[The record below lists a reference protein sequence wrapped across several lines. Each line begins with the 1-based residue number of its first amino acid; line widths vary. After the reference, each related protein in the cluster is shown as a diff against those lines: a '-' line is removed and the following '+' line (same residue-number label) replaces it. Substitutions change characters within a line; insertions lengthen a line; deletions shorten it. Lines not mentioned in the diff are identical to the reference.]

1 MFKKI
6 NKIIYL
12 VIKRIIDII
21 LGILGCILLIP
32 ITIIIWICKKIKRD
46 NNRIFYTQK
55 RIGQNGK
62 TITII
67 KFKSMVDNA
76 EQILEKLMEE
86 DEAIRKEYSI
96 NKKLEN
102 DPRITEIGKILRETS
117 IDEFPQFINIL
128 IGNMSFVGPRPYLL
142 NEKAEMG
149 NYYDDIIKVK
159 PGITGLWQ
167 IAGRSKIPFK
177 ERLKLEQEYSKTA
190 KLILDIKIILKTI
203 LKVIKKEGAI

>member
-6 NKIIYL
+6 DRLIYL
-12 VIKRIIDII
+12 ILKRILDII

-32 ITIIIWICKKIKRD
+32 ITIIIWICKKVKRD

-128 IGNMSFVGPRPYLL
+128 IGNMSFVRPRPYLL
-142 NEKAEMG
+142 NEKVDMG
-149 NYYDDIIKVK
+149 NYYNDIIKVK

-167 IAGRSKIPFK
+167 IAGRSKIPFN
-177 ERLKLEQEYSKTA
+177 ERLKLEQEYSKKS

>member
-1 MFKKI
+1 MLKKI
-6 NKIIYL
+6 DRLIYL
-12 VIKRIIDII
+12 ILKRILDII

-46 NNRIFYTQK
+46 NNKIFYRQK

-142 NEKAEMG
+142 NEKVDMG
-149 NYYDDIIKVK
+149 NYYNDIIKVK

-167 IAGRSKIPFK
+167 IAGRSKIPFN
-177 ERLKLEQEYSKTA
+177 ERLKLEQEYSKKA

>member
-6 NKIIYL
+6 DRLIYL
-12 VIKRIIDII
+12 ILKRILDII

-32 ITIIIWICKKIKRD
+32 ITIIIWICKKVKRD
-46 NNRIFYTQK
+46 NNKIFYTQK

-142 NEKAEMG
+142 NEKVDMG
-149 NYYDDIIKVK
+149 NYYNDIIKVK

-167 IAGRSKIPFK
+167 IAGRSKIPFN
-177 ERLKLEQEYSKTA
+177 ERLKLEQEYSKKA

>member
-6 NKIIYL
+6 DRLIYL
-12 VIKRIIDII
+12 ILKRILDII

-32 ITIIIWICKKIKRD
+32 ITIIIWICKKVKRD

-142 NEKAEMG
+142 NEKVDMG
-149 NYYDDIIKVK
+149 NYYNDIIKVK

-167 IAGRSKIPFK
+167 IAGRSKIPFN
-177 ERLKLEQEYSKTA
+177 ERLKLEQEYSKKA

>member
-1 MFKKI
+1 MFEKI
-6 NKIIYL
+6 DKIIYL
-12 VIKRIIDII
+12 VIKRIVDII
-21 LGILGCILLIP
+21 LGIIGCILLLP
-32 ITIIIWICKKIKRD
+32 ITISIWIVKKIKQD
-46 NNRIFYTQK
+46 NNKIFYTQK
-55 RIGQNGK
+55 RIGKDGK
-62 TITII
+62 IITII

-76 EQILEKLMEE
+76 EQILEKLIEE
-86 DEAIRKEYSI
+86 NESIREEYLI

-102 DPRITEIGKILRETS
+102 DPRITEIGKFLRETS

-149 NYYDDIIKVK
+149 KYYDDIIKVK

-177 ERLKLEQEYSKTA
+177 ERLKLEQEYSKKA
-190 KLILDIKIILKTI
+190 KLILDIKIIIKTV
-203 LKVIKKEGAI
+203 LKVIQKEGAI